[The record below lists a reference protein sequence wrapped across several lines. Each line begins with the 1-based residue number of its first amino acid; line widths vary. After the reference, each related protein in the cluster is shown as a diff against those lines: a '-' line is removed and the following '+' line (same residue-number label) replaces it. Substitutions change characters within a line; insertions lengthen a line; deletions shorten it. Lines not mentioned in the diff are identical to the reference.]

1 MCWYCDN
8 PEGDYY
14 GDVVRPKIARHGW
27 MVQYVGPTGPRA
39 PFAYTAGLTEQ
50 ARPELVVT
58 GLRDQRSA
66 ELLDAAARQLSGAPA
81 EPGQHLDVG
90 GRDLEVVRVPEP
102 AAHLFVA
109 ASLYGP
115 DLTAL
120 QLVYADE
127 RGTWPWSRGFRG
139 GRGGQPVLGPR
150 GSS

>member
-14 GDVVRPKIARHGW
+14 GDVVRPAIARRGW
-27 MVQYVGPTGPRA
+27 MVQYVEPHGPRA
-39 PFAYTAGLTEQ
+39 PFAYTAGLT
-50 ARPELVVT
+50 ARSRPELVVT
-58 GLRDQRSA
+58 GLPDQSSA
-66 ELLDAAARQLSGAPA
+66 ELLDAAARTLS
-81 EPGQHLDVG
+81 EPVDAGQRLVLG
-90 GRDLEVVRVPEP
+90 GRDFEVVHVREP

-115 DLTAL
+115 RLTAL
-120 QLVYADE
+120 QLVYPDE

>member
-14 GDVVRPKIARHGW
+14 GDVVRPMIARHGW
-27 MVQYVGPTGPRA
+27 VVQYVVPTGPRA
-39 PFAYTAGLTEQ
+39 PLAYTAGLTERDQ
-50 ARPELVVT
+50 PELVVT
-58 GLRDQRSA
+58 GLRDQRSTD
-66 ELLDAAARQLSGAPA
+66 LLDAAARQLSE
-81 EPGQHLDVG
+81 EPVEAGWQLVVDSVDV
-90 GRDLEVVRVPEP
+90 EIVRVPEP

-109 ASLYGP
+109 AGLYGP

-150 GSS
+150 GP